1 MRRLIVLASLS
12 AVILGGARGEV
23 KTPAEDAV
31 PLRRLCLDAT
41 AVVLAVPIDPVTPTR
56 FRVLA
61 ALRGP
66 LKADETVAPAGLDPE
81 LVRSFEDP
89 DLAQKKPRP
98 RRVTQALLFL
108 EPYGKGWKVPPGGV
122 RMCGG
127 DGKTVGPSGPRG
139 AMEARPGMRWSVV
152 VNRVRDDL
160 AALEQ
165 LNAYRRIGRPSRRAE
180 ALMGW
185 VQARKA
191 EFTATPPGTDESP
204 AGWDRLQLDVF
215 DWIFAAATPE
225 SAWRAVGLYAELNQ
239 GETPRLSTPVF
250 SAPEGRALLVRIA
263 SDPKRL
269 LGERTRALRL
279 LGARPT
285 LWPSAAE
292 FDRGARAME
301 KKEQEALLEQVAK
314 LLPEKDDHFRVWLA
328 QTVVS
333 LSQSVEG
340 KLQKA
345 LPSLMRAYRES
356 QPGPGRDELAMTLCA
371 LTPAE
376 QWKELTGNPAGYCAC
391 LRDLSRAQ
399 TTVTFWLSLKTPGPA
414 VFEPPTLVVEKL
426 GTLGFVAE
434 TKRSPVEP
442 KNLTTGWAAGWDG
455 DDSLVVQL
463 DVSKLAPG
471 SIYRVKVEGFA
482 GKGKGRVK
490 WTSEPRKFLLPNR
503 PPNQN
508 QGGPYSKW

>member
-1 MRRLIVLASLS
+1 MRRLIVLASLP
-12 AVILGGARGEV
+12 ALILGAARGEV
-23 KTPAEDAV
+23 KVEDPV
-31 PLRRLCLDAT
+31 PLRRLCLGVA
-41 AVVLAVPIDPVTPTR
+41 AVVLAEPLDPVTPTR

-61 ALRGP
+61 SLRGP
-66 LKADETVAPAGLDPE
+66 LKAGEPVAPAGLDPE

-108 EPYGKGWKVPPGGV
+108 EPDGKGWKVPPGGA
-122 RMCGG
+122 RMCGE
-127 DGKTVGPSGPRG
+127 DGQTVAPTGPRG
-139 AMEARPGMRWSVV
+139 AMEARRGVRWSVV
-152 VNRVRDDL
+152 VTRVREDL

-191 EFTATPPGTDESP
+191 EFSATPPGTDESP

-225 SAWRAVGLYAELNQ
+225 AAWRAVGLYAELNQ
-239 GETPRLSTPVF
+239 GELPRLVTPVF
-250 SAPEGRALLVRIA
+250 STPAGRSLLAGIA
-263 SDPKRL
+263 SDGKRL

-279 LGARPT
+279 LAARPT
-285 LWPSAAE
+285 LRPGAPE
-292 FDRGARAME
+292 LERGASAMD
-301 KKEQEALLEQVAK
+301 KAEQEGLLGQATK
-314 LLPEKDDHFRVWLA
+314 LLSEKDDQFRVWLA
-328 QTVVS
+328 QAIVG
-333 LSQSVEG
+333 LSEAADG
-340 KLQKA
+340 KLRKA

-371 LTPAE
+371 LAPPE

-391 LRDLSRAQ
+391 LRDLSLSDN
-399 TTVTFWLSLKTPGPA
+399 TLTFWLSLKTPGPA
-414 VFEPPTLVVEKL
+414 VFEAPTLIVEKL

-434 TKRSPVEP
+434 TKRFPVEP
-442 KNLTTGWAAGWDG
+442 KNLAGWAAGWDG
-455 DDSLVVQL
+455 EDSLVVQL

-471 SIYRVKVEGFA
+471 SIYRAKVEGFA
-482 GKGKGRVK
+482 GQGKGRVK
-490 WTSEPRKFLLPNR
+490 WTSEPKKFQIPNR
-503 PPNQN
+503 PANPN
-508 QGGPYSKW
+508 QGGVYYK

>member
-12 AVILGGARGEV
+12 AMVLGAARGEV
-23 KTPAEDAV
+23 KTTAEDPV
-31 PLRRLCLDAT
+31 PLRRLCLDTA
-41 AVVLAVPIDPVTPTR
+41 AVVLAEPLDPVTPTR

-61 ALRGP
+61 TLRGP

-89 DLAQKKPRP
+89 DLARKKPRP

-108 EPYGKGWKVPPGGV
+108 EPDGKGWKVPAGGA
-122 RMCGG
+122 RMCGE
-127 DGKTVGPSGPRG
+127 DGQTVGPTGPRG
-139 AMEARPGMRWSVV
+139 AMEARKGVRWSVV
-152 VNRVRDDL
+152 VTRVREDL

-165 LNAYRRIGRPSRRAE
+165 LNGYRRIGRPSRRAE
-180 ALMGW
+180 AIMGW
-185 VQARKA
+185 VQARKG

-204 AGWDRLQLDVF
+204 AGWDRLQFDVF
-215 DWIFAAATPE
+215 DWVFATATPE
-225 SAWRAVGLYAELNQ
+225 SAWRAVCLYAELNQ
-239 GETPRLSTPVF
+239 GELPRLGTPVF
-250 SAPEGRALLVRIA
+250 STPAGRALLVGIA
-263 SDPKRL
+263 SDAKRL

-279 LGARPT
+279 LGAKPT

-292 FDRGARAME
+292 FDRGARVME
-301 KKEQEALLEQVAK
+301 KAEQETLLGQVAK
-314 LLPEKDDHFRVWLA
+314 LLPEKDDLFRVWLA
-328 QTVVS
+328 QTIVS
-333 LSQSVEG
+333 LSESAEG

-356 QPGPGRDELAMTLCA
+356 QPGAGRDELAMTLCA

-391 LRDLSRAQ
+391 LRDLSRADM
-399 TTVTFWLSLKTPGPA
+399 TLTFWLSLRTPGPA
-414 VFEPPTLVVEKL
+414 VFEAPTLVVEKL

-434 TKRSPVEP
+434 TKRFPVEP
-442 KNLTTGWAAGWDG
+442 KNLAGWAAGWDG

-482 GKGKGRVK
+482 GKGKERVK
-490 WTSEPRKFLLPNR
+490 WTSEPKKFQLPNR
-503 PPNQN
+503 PPNPN
-508 QGGPYSKW
+508 QGGIYYK